1 MPKRPDRTHR
11 YAFEFDFT
19 VTSVGIPQP
28 YPDPPKNAR
37 ILFRY
42 STAESDGGKQRQVL
56 NVCGNVEGLK
66 YLAAMLLLTADSD
79 QYDPEFHIHLE
90 HMPGVESD
98 RDVTI
103 RAPVY
108 LDILK
113 SGEFTEFKGE
123 PIEFQAEAPSKSKS
137 KVQKTRSRKQKP
149 RGKSEG

>member
-1 MPKRPDRTHR
+1 MPKKPDRTHR
-11 YAFEFDFT
+11 YTFEFDFT

-28 YPDPPKNAR
+28 YPDPPKNPR

-42 STAESDGGKQRQVL
+42 STAESDGGNKREVL

-66 YLAAMLLLTADSD
+66 YLAAMLLMTADSE

-98 RDVTI
+98 CDVTI

-113 SGEFTEFKGE
+113 RREFSEFKGE
-123 PIEFQAEAPSKSKS
+123 PIEVPAESPSKRKR
-137 KVQKTRSRKQKP
+137 KVQKSRFQKP
-149 RGKSEG
+149 KRRAKR